1 MRRAT
6 RCCTVMARTFS
17 PDAVSDR
24 KVPEVS
30 NSDWHATHAEVGEAL
45 GISRQA
51 AQQLERRA
59 LDKLQRGLS
68 RRGYPA
74 ADLVEALR
82 HLDGTR
88 W

>member
-1 MRRAT
+1 MQ
-6 RCCTVMARTFS
+6 
-17 PDAVSDR
+17 DR
-24 KVPEVS
+24 KPTEVI
-30 NSDWHATHAEVGEAL
+30 NSMFEVTHAQVGEAL

-59 LDKLQRGLS
+59 LDKLRQGLS

-74 ADLVEALR
+74 ADLREALR
-82 HLDGTR
+82 HLDDSR

>member
-1 MRRAT
+1 MVWT
-6 RCCTVMARTFS
+6 CS
-17 PDAVSDR
+17 PDAVHER
-24 KVPEVS
+24 KPEAAQVLTPMFEV
-30 NSDWHATHAEVGEAL
+30 THAQVGEAL

-59 LDKLQRGLS
+59 LDKLRQGLS

-74 ADLVEALR
+74 ADIKEALR
-82 HLDGTR
+82 HLDGAR

>member
-1 MRRAT
+1 M
-6 RCCTVMARTFS
+6 S
-17 PDAVSDR
+17 AVRER
-24 KVPEVS
+24 KPTEVI

-74 ADLVEALR
+74 ADVIEALR
-82 HLDGTR
+82 HLDGAR

>member
-1 MRRAT
+1 
-6 RCCTVMARTFS
+6 VS
-17 PDAVSDR
+17 AVQDR
-24 KVPEVS
+24 KQPEVI
-30 NSDWHATHAEVGEAL
+30 NTDWHATHAEVGEVL

-59 LDKLQRGLS
+59 LDKLRQGLS

-74 ADLVEALR
+74 ADVIEALS
-82 HLDGTR
+82 HLDGAR

>member
-1 MRRAT
+1 MS
-6 RCCTVMARTFS
+6 F
-17 PDAVSDR
+17 VSDR
-24 KVPEVS
+24 KPPEVL
-30 NSDWHATHAEVGEAL
+30 NTDWHATHAQVGEVL

-51 AQQLERRA
+51 AQQLERKA
-59 LDKLQRGLS
+59 LTKLRQGLS

-74 ADLVEALR
+74 ADIREALR

>member
-1 MRRAT
+1 MTA
-6 RCCTVMARTFS
+6 VQARK
-17 PDAVSDR
+17 P
-24 KVPEVS
+24 PEVL
-30 NSDWHATHAEVGEAL
+30 NSMFEVTHAQVGEAL

-59 LDKLQRGLS
+59 LDKLRQGLS

-74 ADLVEALR
+74 DDIREALR
-82 HLDGTR
+82 HLDGAR